1 MLRNLLTVG
10 GWTML
15 SRLLGL
21 VRDQLL
27 AIFLGA
33 GPLQDAYQIAFRIPN
48 MFRRL
53 LGEGAFNAAFVPL
66 FTTQYAENGS
76 EKAMKFAGQALSVL
90 LTWLIIFAVLCEIFM
105 PLVISLIAPG
115 FKDGEASRYTLAIT
129 LTRIT
134 MPYMVFIC
142 TAALIAGIL
151 NARHHFGA
159 AAAAYVTFNIV
170 GIIAILVGA
179 YSIHNVPLSSAWGIT
194 ISGVIQLGALLWAAG
209 KFHLLPTLSWPVYNH
224 DIRVFFKRMA
234 PGLVG
239 SGVTQLNL
247 TIDTIIGTLLPAG
260 SISWLY
266 FADRI
271 NQLPLGVLGSALG
284 TTLLPLLTQ
293 HVVAKNIEG
302 LQQSLNKAL
311 DYALLLTLPAA
322 IGLITL
328 APLIMSGL
336 FGYGHF
342 THHDFI
348 NSAQCLQAYALG
360 LPSFILIKLFA
371 PAFFAQGDTKTPV
384 YIGLFTLTLNLG
396 FNLLFYRPLAHIG
409 PPLASTLSGMV
420 NLFLLIFIL
429 KRKKSFSPNKNSLKR
444 AGKILF
450 ACFLM
455 GLSAY
460 GTLHGLFPQAPDW
473 PVLPRLVT
481 LSGLII
487 VNMVFYGI
495 LLLLLRLISFENLRS
510 MMKRRL
516 KKTS

>member
-33 GPLQDAYQIAFRIPN
+33 GPLQDAYQVAFRIPN

-66 FTTQYAENGS
+66 FTAQYEEKGP
-76 EKAMKFAGQALSVL
+76 EKALRFAGQAMAVL
-90 LTWLIIFAVLCEIFM
+90 LAWLVIFALLCEIFM
-105 PLVISLIAPG
+105 PLVISFIAPG
-115 FKDGEASRYTLAIT
+115 FKHGDASRYTLAIT

-142 TAALIAGIL
+142 CAALIAGIL
-151 NARHHFGA
+151 NARHHFGV
-159 AAAAYVTFNIV
+159 AAAAYVSFNIV
-170 GIIAILVGA
+170 GITAILIGA
-179 YSIHNVPLSSAWGIT
+179 FGIHDVPLSSAWGIT
-194 ISGVIQLGALLWAAG
+194 ISGIIQLGALLWAARR
-209 KFHLLPTLSWPVYNH
+209 FHLLPRFSWPGHNP
-224 DIRVFFKRMA
+224 DITLLLRRIA

-247 TIDTIIGTLLPAG
+247 AIDTIISTLLPAG

-293 HVVAKNIEG
+293 HVVAKNITG
-302 LQQSLNKAL
+302 MQQSLNKAL
-311 DYALLLTLPAA
+311 DYALLLTLPATF
-322 IGLITL
+322 GLIAL

-360 LPSFILIKLFA
+360 LPAFILVKLLA

-384 YIGLFTLTLNLG
+384 YIGLFTLVLNLA
-396 FNLLFYRPLAHIG
+396 FNLLFYRSLAHIG
-409 PPLASTLSGMV
+409 PPLASTLSGII
-420 NLFLLIFIL
+420 NLCLLAFIL
-429 KRKKSFSPNKNSLKR
+429 WRKGLFRPDGRAIKRY
-444 AGKILF
+444 GKITL
-450 ACFLM
+450 ACTVM

-460 GTLHGLFPQAPDW
+460 TTLHLFLPQAPDW
-473 PVLPRLVT
+473 SAFPRLT
-481 LSGLII
+481 ALGSLIAANI
-487 VNMVFYGI
+487 LFYGV
-495 LLLLLRLISFENLRS
+495 LLVLFRLVSPSDLLSLIRRRFKRS
-510 MMKRRL
+510 A
-516 KKTS
+516 